1 LFIHFYKPITRFA
14 FAIVKSKEEA
24 EELYTDVMMKIWD
37 LGPDLKGIADLKSY
51 LLTIIKNAALN
62 YIAKYHKLQTTDLLV
77 SDKEGEVLDPEQLCM
92 FNELKE
98 VIEHAVQ
105 TLPPKCRMVYQ
116 LIRENRYSYKE
127 AAEILEI
134 SVNTAERHMTIAL
147 QRISLVVTAYHQSGS
162 R

>member
-1 LFIHFYKPITRFA
+1 MFIHFYKPITRFA